1 MSLRE
6 LTEKRAK
13 THAALKQVVEEVER
27 AGGTPSDEQRAQMD
41 RHEAEFKLLDEQM
54 ARQMTLDAM
63 ERRMEGQQITGT
75 GDNRF
80 DAEVRKFSL
89 LRLIAHRAGMNVDA
103 GLDLELSNETAR
115 RSGRSFEG
123 DAVPNAIFET
133 RVTTTGATGS
143 NIIGTDYRPEEYIN
157 LLYEDLAVKK
167 AGARVLNDLRGNV
180 AIPKALTGHTA
191 AWFAENAAIGLSDA
205 TWGQVTLT
213 PKHVGCRTEISRNMA
228 IQPSPAIED
237 LVRADF
243 AALLARAVDAG
254 AIAGTGIGAEPTG
267 ILATSGIGSVALGTN
282 GGAPTWPKILELIG
296 KLEDENVNGN
306 AFVGNGKFSRL
317 ARQTLKTTG
326 LPGYLMEAPG
336 SLAGYPYY
344 STALVPSNLT
354 KGTGTALSALIFGR
368 WSDLLIGYWSEFDL
382 LVNPYESTAYS
393 KGNIQIRGIVTM
405 DTAVRY
411 PESFAAIKDIIA

>member
-1 MSLRE
+1 MNLRE
-6 LTEKRAK
+6 LTERRAK
-13 THAALKQVVEEVER
+13 THAALKQIAAEVER
-27 AGGTPSDEQRAQMD
+27 AGGNQSDEQRTQMD
-41 RHEAEFKLLDEQM
+41 QHEAEFNTLSEQI
-54 ARQMTLDAM
+54 ARAETLNDM
-63 ERRMEGQQITGT
+63 ERRMQGQPIGGT
-75 GDNRF
+75 GDDRF
-80 DAEVRKFSL
+80 DTELRKFSL

-133 RVTTTGATGS
+133 RVTTTSATGS
-143 NIIGTDYRPEEYIN
+143 NIIPTDYRPDLYIN
-157 LLYEDLAVKK
+157 LLYENLVVKQ

-191 AWFAENAAIGLSDA
+191 TWFAENSAIPLSDA

-213 PKHVGCRTEISRNMA
+213 PKHVGCLTELSRNMV
-228 IQPSPAIED
+228 IQPSPSVEE

-243 AALLARAVDAG
+243 AANLARAVDAG
-254 AIAGTGIGAEPTG
+254 AIQGTGTGAEPEG
-267 ILATSGIGSVALGTN
+267 ILATTGIGSVALGTN

-326 LPGYLMEAPG
+326 LPGYLMDQPG

-411 PESFAAIKDIIA
+411 PESFAAIKDIIT

>member
-1 MSLRE
+1 MSQRE
-6 LTEKRAK
+6 LTERRARAF
-13 THAALKQVVEEVER
+13 AAFEKIAKEVER
-27 AGGTPSDEQRAQMD
+27 DGGTQSDEQRVQMD
-41 RHEAEFKLLDEQM
+41 QHEADFKSLDEQI

-63 ERRMEGQQITGT
+63 ERRMQGQPIGGT
-75 GDNRF
+75 GDDRF
-80 DAEVRKFSL
+80 DTELRKFSL

-133 RVTTTGATGS
+133 RVTTTSATGS
-143 NIIGTDYRPEEYIN
+143 NIIPTDYRPDLYIN
-157 LLYEDLAVKK
+157 LLYENLVVKQ

-191 AWFAENAAIGLSDA
+191 TWFAENSAIPLSDA

-213 PKHVGCRTEISRNMA
+213 PKHVGCLTELSRNMV
-228 IQPSPAIED
+228 IQPSPSVEE

-243 AALLARAVDAG
+243 AANLARAVDAG
-254 AIAGTGIGAEPTG
+254 AIQGTGTGAEPEG
-267 ILATSGIGSVALGTN
+267 ILATTGIGSVALGTN
-282 GGAPTWPKILELIG
+282 GGTPTWAKILELIG

-317 ARQTLKTTG
+317 ARQTLKTAD
-326 LPGYLMEAPG
+326 LPGYLMDQPG

-354 KGTGTALSALIFGR
+354 KGSGSALSALIFGR

-411 PESFAAIKDIIA
+411 PESFAAIKDIIT